1 MPAYPETK
9 QPIGKRIKR
18 KVTVI
23 AMARQELYQKIG
35 LRLAQLR
42 LEHGYS
48 QADIAKEFHIGQTTY
63 SSYEN
68 GTRKI
73 PLDLV
78 DHLAYFYNVS
88 LTYLFRGNEDSK
100 EDAAQQKK
108 RLLQYFSTLNAAGRA
123 KSIEYVMD
131 LSHLKKYSAQEGRP
145 VQKT

>member
-1 MPAYPETK
+1 MP
-9 QPIGKRIKR
+9 
-18 KVTVI
+18 
-23 AMARQELYQKIG
+23 RQELYQEIG

-78 DHLAYFYNVS
+78 NNLAYFYNVS
-88 LTYLFRGNEDSK
+88 LTYLFRGNEDSE
-100 EDAAQQKK
+100 EDTAKQKK
-108 RLLQYFSTLNAAGRA
+108 RLLQHFSTLNPTGRTKVVEYA
-123 KSIEYVMD
+123 KD
-131 LSHLKKYSAQEGRP
+131 LSHLKKYSS
-145 VQKT
+145 KT